1 MSDVDTKHSARRPT
15 DGMLA
20 LAKDIADGRMRD
32 SSQATTVP
40 ASVYTDPG
48 YWARE
53 KAAIYDRLPQILAPS
68 ALLPDPGM
76 AVPHDATGRPLLIT
90 RDGDGRARV
99 FLNVCRHRGCSPRS

>member
-40 ASVYTDPG
+40 ASVQFTMSTDGSNSPAWSVHTDASWVTVLNEFG
-48 YWARE
+48 
-53 KAAIYDRLPQILAPS
+53 IL
-68 ALLPDPGM
+68 LGQT
-76 AVPHDATGRPLLIT
+76 DASVGEFNETPAGQ
-90 RDGDGRARV
+90 DV
-99 FLNVCRHRGCSPRS
+99 RH